1 MVDVLP
7 MEQVILAVIL
17 ATLAA
22 IVYSLRMLFVMEKRV
37 ARIEFNIEKL
47 VLKLFKE
54 EEAALKEEEELKEEI
69 EKKVL
74 KKKK

>member
-17 ATLAA
+17 ATLAS

-37 ARIEFNIEKL
+37 ANIEINIEKL
-47 VLKLFKE
+47 VLKLLKE
-54 EEAALKEEEELKEEI
+54 EEEALKEEEIKEEI

-74 KKKK
+74 KKRK

>member
-17 ATLAA
+17 ATLAS

-37 ARIEFNIEKL
+37 ANIELNIEKL
-47 VLKLFKE
+47 VLKLLKE
-54 EEAALKEEEELKEEI
+54 EEEALKEEEIKEEI

-74 KKKK
+74 KKRK